1 MSLLC
6 YRGRE
11 RVGLL
16 ERSNRW
22 LVLRLSVSAFLG
34 DLLRGDRLLCGDAGR
49 LVGVVRVVRTIAPSF
64 PLLRHDCTLTA

>member
-1 MSLLC
+1 MSLLR

-22 LVLRLSVSAFLG
+22 LVLCLSVSAFLG

-49 LVGVVRVVRTIAPSF
+49 LVGVVRVV
-64 PLLRHDCTLTA
+64 